1 MGTRGAAIGVICG
14 RGRVA
19 QCQISEITYFKK
31 QNKKNTQ
38 AGRFVSPPPPT
49 PGVMPSYLNALASEG
64 AGGLTCGLGGPTVA
78 VLRARGPR
86 GPAGPIAQQIA
97 DPTCNEWQRE
107 RCTCH
112 ARPGYPLTHFPTRLA
127 CRRHA
132 CWCAKA
138 LGPRPARAALVRD
151 TAHTTRARNNQKCQY
166 TGGPFCVAAPPTP
179 SR

>member
-1 MGTRGAAIGVICG
+1 MLRARIRSKVKSRENPGEGGGSIKARCRRAPRVVPKHTHHGTRRTRDTSNAPRFLWETFAYPMGTRGAAIGVICG

-97 DPTCNEWQRE
+97 DPTA
-107 RCTCH
+107 TSGSVSD
-112 ARPGYPLTHFPTRLA
+112 A
-127 CRRHA
+127 
-132 CWCAKA
+132 
-138 LGPRPARAALVRD
+138 PA
-151 TAHTTRARNNQKCQY
+151 TRAR
-166 TGGPFCVAAPPTP
+166 AI
-179 SR
+179 R